1 MDIGLILVT
10 VFWTFAILTYIM
22 EGDGKASLIAHIIV
36 FIAGIL
42 LLLFLAW
49 FFYELFIV
57 G

>member
-10 VFWTFAILTYIM
+10 VFWTFAILSYIM
-22 EGDGKASLIAHIIV
+22 EGDGKASLIAHIILL
-36 FIAGIL
+36 IACIL

-49 FFYELFIV
+49 LFYELVIV